1 MIAMA
6 SLQQPENKYLN
17 ELLKKLSKVAQ
28 FTENLMSKVRL
39 CHGMGEKYFHRGSV
53 VVETVQLEL
62 KNLDNIFTIVLNT
75 QDNCDILTNMRT
87 TTEPVSDK
95 LGNPGCRE
103 YGFSNEQSRSV
114 STEECGVGT
123 NSGGESPNS
132 NADVA
137 RDTTLKWTKQREERQ
152 EFSDSVETAKDLLHE
167 TAAEQNSGN
176 DVANVRY
183 VEETDTRNQDDN
195 CVTEPT
201 PHQSPIANHF
211 TKFCGVKEEEQEDTG
226 ETMEYYVAYD
236 GGEEFDEEMSQITVL
251 NQRNI
256 HPNRESHAVKNE
268 EDTITA
274 GIATGISEDKEVYLD
289 HSQSEVSQLE
299 RALAEKTLSQD
310 IQDRTVPSSKPQTSS
325 PSSVR
330 VLIANNTSK
339 RKWDKYQYC
348 VYCKGSFS
356 RVSRHFKQKHRRE
369 SDVAAALQLPKGS
382 KERKAILQMLVNKGN
397 HAHNIEVLKKGKGW
411 LVPYKRPTYNA
422 PATDYSP
429 CQYCL
434 GYFMKTDLRRH
445 RKSCIMKK

>member
-268 EDTITA
+268 EVSMNTDGPGGVDRVQGQDFKHTDHNND
-274 GIATGISEDKEVYLD
+274 DKD
-289 HSQSEVSQLE
+289 
-299 RALAEKTLSQD
+299 LS
-310 IQDRTVPSSKPQTSS
+310 T
-325 PSSVR
+325 
-330 VLIANNTSK
+330 N
-339 RKWDKYQYC
+339 
-348 VYCKGSFS
+348 
-356 RVSRHFKQKHRRE
+356 
-369 SDVAAALQLPKGS
+369 LPKIPVCS
-382 KERKAILQMLVNKGN
+382 ADPTTEAQKMN
-397 HAHNIEVLKKGKGW
+397 HHNDNNSDCD
-411 LVPYKRPTYNA
+411 PDFTP
-422 PATDYSP
+422 DD
-429 CQYCL
+429 
-434 GYFMKTDLRRH
+434 KTFF
-445 RKSCIMKK
+445 